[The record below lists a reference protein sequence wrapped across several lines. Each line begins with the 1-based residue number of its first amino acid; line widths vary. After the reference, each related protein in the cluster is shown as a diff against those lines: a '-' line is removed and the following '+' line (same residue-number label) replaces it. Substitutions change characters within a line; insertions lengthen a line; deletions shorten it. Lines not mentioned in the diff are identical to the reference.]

1 MNRSARQQAGPFDI
15 PQPQTRQYRF
25 RIHCHRRLSPLRMSA
40 RERQTRLML
49 ELQLHESVETMIF
62 PQNVESSTE
71 LLNLAGKVG
80 TGRGTDHLLAA

>member
-1 MNRSARQQAGPFDI
+1 
-15 PQPQTRQYRF
+15 
-25 RIHCHRRLSPLRMSA
+25 
-40 RERQTRLML
+40 ML